1 MSDIKLNRHE
11 EISFTKEVKEEITL
25 IKREDINE
33 RKALLSAFIKI
44 NGNIL
49 VRNGKLYIS
58 IKTENKKT
66 ARLIYGEIKKLYP
79 VQIRIIVSEKKK
91 LRIHEDSKVIFIEIC
106 DENKLVL
113 NDLHIY
119 TMEDGFRAL
128 PPLRWISDIEMK
140 KAYLSGAF
148 LASGSVNSPITKN
161 YHLEIAVNNN
171 ELAEYL
177 LRQWKKFELDGKIIK
192 RRAQHV
198 IYIKKCEQIADFL
211 KILGASSS
219 LMKFE
224 EVRIQRDQY
233 NSISNEQRA
242 MEVAME
248 QIEKI
253 NWFKDKV
260 GLDNLDMPL
269 KQLAMLRLEFYES
282 TYNELAI
289 EFENHYGV
297 KISKSGINH
306 RMKKLMETID
316 SYRKKVS

>member
-25 IKREDINE
+25 IKRDDINE

-106 DENKLVL
+106 DEDKLVL

-128 PPLRWISDIEMK
+128 PPLRWISDVEMK
-140 KAYLSGAF
+140 KALTEWLKLNWTVRGMGTFTVKEYFTIATKLWTQKKTMS
-148 LASGSVNSPITKN
+148 SYVNEK
-161 YHLEIAVNNN
+161 LRE
-171 ELAEYL
+171 L
-177 LRQWKKFELDGKIIK
+177 LR
-192 RRAQHV
+192 
-198 IYIKKCEQIADFL
+198 
-211 KILGASSS
+211 
-219 LMKFE
+219 
-224 EVRIQRDQY
+224 
-233 NSISNEQRA
+233 
-242 MEVAME
+242 
-248 QIEKI
+248 
-253 NWFKDKV
+253 
-260 GLDNLDMPL
+260 
-269 KQLAMLRLEFYES
+269 
-282 TYNELAI
+282 
-289 EFENHYGV
+289 
-297 KISKSGINH
+297 
-306 RMKKLMETID
+306 
-316 SYRKKVS
+316 

>member
-1 MSDIKLNRHE
+1 
-11 EISFTKEVKEEITL
+11 
-25 IKREDINE
+25 
-33 RKALLSAFIKI
+33 
-44 NGNIL
+44 
-49 VRNGKLYIS
+49 
-58 IKTENKKT
+58 
-66 ARLIYGEIKKLYP
+66 
-79 VQIRIIVSEKKK
+79 
-91 LRIHEDSKVIFIEIC
+91 
-106 DENKLVL
+106 
-113 NDLHIY
+113 
-119 TMEDGFRAL
+119 MEDGFRAL
-128 PPLRWISDIEMK
+128 PPLRWISDVEMK

-171 ELAEYL
+171 ELAEYI

-233 NSISNEQRA
+233 NSITRIVNCEVSNEQRA
-242 MEVAME
+242 MEVAMD

-253 NWFKDKV
+253 NWFKEKV

-282 TYNELAI
+282 TYNELAV